1 MSHWK
6 LMAEELCMTPPTT
19 YASARKIHTNIS
31 FEIPWEEFTPILP
44 NIDLRT
50 FGYAGWR
57 AKEQQLDRNYFN
69 EKEFNNANAILIKR
83 KGKNQSCVT
92 ARFGGP
98 TAKGEDSMGYCMQ
111 SISYNLIS
119 KDLRGNPRRVV
130 EVHYRATEFLKKFVA
145 DLIYLQERVL
155 PVLLDGVDEPTSIR
169 FHFQTIDINPLYVNI
184 MAQHLD
190 LHKIMSHVMNHER
203 KWSRVFTNGLYQLL
217 TDGTGCQAYAT
228 LRKQYESFQEFHKP
242 YLTESEIKGLCE
254 LAEID
259 YDKVKTFSSTGP
271 SKMGDVP

>member
-1 MSHWK
+1 MGRRRVTAMSHWRK
-6 LMAEELCMTPPTT
+6 QAELLCMTPPTM
-19 YASARKIHTNIS
+19 YASSRKIHTNFS
-31 FEIPWEEFTPILP
+31 FEIPWDEFTPILP

-50 FGYAGWR
+50 FGYAGWA
-57 AKEQQLDRNYFN
+57 AKEKQLDRNYFN

-83 KGKNQSCVT
+83 ASKNQSCVT

-111 SISYNLIS
+111 SISYNLIA
-119 KDLRGNPRRVV
+119 KDLNGNPRRVI

-155 PVLLDGVDEPTSIR
+155 PVILKGVGQVPTSIR

-184 MAQHLD
+184 IAQHLD
-190 LHKIMSHVMNHER
+190 IVKIMSHTMEHER
-203 KWSRVFTNGLYQLL
+203 RWSRVFTNGLYQLL
-217 TDGTGCQAYAT
+217 TDGKGCQAYAT
-228 LRKQYESFQEFHKP
+228 LKKQYDSFQEFCKP
-242 YLTESEIKGLCE
+242 HLTAEEIEHWCE

-259 YDKVKTFSSTGP
+259 LRSVEAFI
-271 SKMGDVP
+271 